1 MAREDLNEAD
11 FPELSEGQMDT
22 ENETVL
28 GSIINSETA
37 QEKPPCIRR
46 LSDEPE

>member
-11 FPELSEGQMDT
+11 FPELSEGQMDM

-28 GSIINSETA
+28 SAHHQSRNGPGKTA
-37 QEKPPCIRR
+37 VHKEAVA
-46 LSDEPE
+46 